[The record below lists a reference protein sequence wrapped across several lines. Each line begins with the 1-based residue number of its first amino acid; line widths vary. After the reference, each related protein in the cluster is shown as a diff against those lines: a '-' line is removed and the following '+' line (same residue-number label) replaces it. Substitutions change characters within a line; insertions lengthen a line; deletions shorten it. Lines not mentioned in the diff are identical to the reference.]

1 MDNDAL
7 KQRSGSVIE
16 NAALKQRSGSAIE
29 NAFAA
34 ANINSIAPCSRT
46 LGFELVSLD
55 IPKGETVVKFEALDT
70 LFNPMGSV
78 QGGMLAAMLDDAMG
92 MLAMVK
98 LAGRAIA
105 TTIDLNVQYL
115 RPIRKGEII
124 VKARIV
130 SMGRNTI
137 FMEAELFDNRQKLAA
152 RAITSLAII
161 RNNKET
167 SE

>member
-1 MDNDAL
+1 MN
-7 KQRSGSVIE
+7 SH
-16 NAALKQRSGSAIE
+16 AIE
-29 NAFAA
+29 KPNEQEVQAAFAA

-55 IPKGETVVKFEALDT
+55 IPKGETIVRFGALDT

-98 LAGRAIA
+98 LAGRGMPN
-105 TTIDLNVQYL
+105 TIDLNVQYL
-115 RPIRKGEII
+115 RPIRKGEIT

-161 RNNKET
+161 RNQKGE
-167 SE
+167 EI

>member
-1 MDNDAL
+1 MHKA
-7 KQRSGSVIE
+7 
-16 NAALKQRSGSAIE
+16 
-29 NAFAA
+29 AFAA

-46 LGFELVSLD
+46 LGFELVLLD
-55 IPKGETVVKFEALDT
+55 VTKGETTVKFAALEG

-98 LAGRAIA
+98 LAGRSIA

-115 RPIRKGEII
+115 RPIRKGEIT

-130 SMGRNTI
+130 SMGRTTI

-161 RNNKET
+161 RNTKES